1 VKIRTHAKVNLFLH
15 VMGLRHDGYHE
26 VETILHGVKLADDLS
41 ITPLDEPGIEVDM
54 TLDEGLTGDIPE
66 LEDNLVYI
74 AARALVENGA
84 TDRGVHI
91 DLLKRIPMAAGLG
104 GGSGNAAG
112 ILVILNE
119 MWGLSLD
126 RTRLG
131 DLAGGIGSDVPYCI
145 AGGTALAKA
154 RGEKL
159 TRLPGPDDLWFV
171 LGISNEPLRT
181 RDVYKAWDD
190 LGKPTEASSAPMT
203 MALGGGS
210 SIEIASL
217 LHNDLEPIALQ
228 LRPELE
234 AKKDALTAAGAL
246 GAAVS
251 GSGPTLYG
259 IASGESHAIRI
270 AAAIEGEFD
279 RVMVVRSQPECIER
293 LD

>member
-1 VKIRTHAKVNLFLH
+1 MKIRTHAKVNLFLH
-15 VMGLRHDGYHE
+15 VMGLRRDRYHE
-26 VETILHGVKLADDLS
+26 IETILHGVNLADDLS
-41 ITPLDEPGIEVDM
+41 ITPLDEPRIEVDM
-54 TLDEGLTGDIPE
+54 VLDEDVVGDIPQ
-66 LEDNLVYI
+66 LEDNLVYL

-84 TDRGVHI
+84 KDRGVHI

-126 RTRLG
+126 KG
-131 DLAGGIGSDVPYCI
+131 IVADLAGRIGSDVPYCI

-171 LGISNEPLRT
+171 LGISNEPLKT
-181 RDVYKAWDD
+181 RDVYQAWDD
-190 LGKPTEASSAPMT
+190 LGEPREASSAPMT
-203 MALGGGS
+203 MALGGGNPT
-210 SIEIASL
+210 EIASL

-228 LRPELE
+228 MRPELH
-234 AKKDALTAAGAL
+234 AKKDALAAAGAL

-251 GSGPTLYG
+251 GSGPTLFG
-259 IASGESHAIRI
+259 IASGESHAVRI
-270 AAAIEGEFD
+270 AAAVEDVFD